1 MTGTYRILLKQ
12 WVKNKAC
19 KSCKAASV
27 MHSKD
32 RTAAGD
38 GPHQLSEG
46 VGLDLSSEGGVE
58 VKWVAKE
65 PV

>member
-1 MTGTYRILLKQ
+1 
-12 WVKNKAC
+12 
-19 KSCKAASV
+19 

-38 GPHQLSEG
+38 GPHQLSKG